1 MKDILVEAIK
11 EVLVE
16 LGVQNP
22 KVELSYPEKL
32 SFGEFTTNIAFTAMR
47 GFAAFFET
55 HVGDIVWL
63 AKFGSIKTPHD
74 FAEKIVLMLKEKNIP
89 MVAQIE
95 VAGPGFI
102 NISVTREYYT
112 STLKEI
118 ITQGE
123 KFGNG
128 GFFSGKKIMVEYTQP
143 NPFKPFHI
151 GHLMSNAVGE
161 SISRIIESQGAN
173 VVRAN
178 YQGDVGPHV
187 AKAIYGMM
195 KKGKPE
201 ASLSV
206 AKQAEFIGEC
216 YSFANNEYESDENI
230 KKEIDQIN
238 KKVYEK
244 SDTEIN
250 ELYDFGRKVTLSAF
264 EEIYTILGTKFDR
277 SFFES
282 ETAVLGMKILEE
294 GLEKGVFEKSDGA
307 IVFHGEKFDPKL
319 HTRVF
324 VNSQGLP
331 TYETKELGLTKMK
344 FDLEN
349 PDLSV
354 TETAVEQQEVL
365 KVVSKAVE
373 ILFPEYAG
381 RIKHITHGMMRF
393 ESGKMSSRKGNVI
406 TGESLIQDSVDVVSE
421 IMKDRNMT
429 PDELKEISSI
439 VAVSAIKF
447 SILRQAIGG
456 DIIFDF
462 EKSISFEGDS
472 GPYLLYSV
480 TRANSAIEKARKENI
495 VSSRENP
502 KNELSELEQTIGRF
516 PSVVARAGEEYA
528 PHHIVVYLLTLAS
541 AFNSFYANNPIAQ
554 KENESSPYNL
564 ALTEAFVQVMKNG
577 LHLIGVKVPSKM

>member
-1 MKDILVEAIK
+1 MKDILIEAIK

-16 LGVQNP
+16 LGVENP
-22 KVELSYPEKL
+22 KVELAYPEKL

-74 FAEKIVLMLKEKNIP
+74 FAEKIVSMLKEKNIP

-264 EEIYTILGTKFDR
+264 EEIYTILGTKFDYY
-277 SFFES
+277 FFES
-282 ETAVLGMKILEE
+282 ETAVLGRKILEE
-294 GLEKGVFEKSDGA
+294 GLEKGIFEKSDGA
-307 IVFHGEKFDPKL
+307 IVFHGEKYDPRL

-349 PDLSV
+349 PDLSIN
-354 TETAVEQQEVL
+354 EAAVE
-365 KVVSKAVE
+365 
-373 ILFPEYAG
+373 
-381 RIKHITHGMMRF
+381 H
-393 ESGKMSSRKGNVI
+393 
-406 TGESLIQDSVDVVSE
+406 
-421 IMKDRNMT
+421 
-429 PDELKEISSI
+429 
-439 VAVSAIKF
+439 
-447 SILRQAIGG
+447 
-456 DIIFDF
+456 
-462 EKSISFEGDS
+462 
-472 GPYLLYSV
+472 
-480 TRANSAIEKARKENI
+480 
-495 VSSRENP
+495 
-502 KNELSELEQTIGRF
+502 
-516 PSVVARAGEEYA
+516 
-528 PHHIVVYLLTLAS
+528 
-541 AFNSFYANNPIAQ
+541 
-554 KENESSPYNL
+554 
-564 ALTEAFVQVMKNG
+564 
-577 LHLIGVKVPSKM
+577 

>member
-74 FAEKIVLMLKEKNIP
+74 FAEKIVSMLKEKNIP
-89 MVAQIE
+89 MVTQIE

-102 NISVTREYYT
+102 NISLNREYYT
-112 STLKEI
+112 LTLKEI
-118 ITQGE
+118 ISQGE

-406 TGESLIQDSVDVVSE
+406 TGESLIQDSIDVVSE

-429 PDELKEISSI
+429 QDELKEISSI